1 MANLWLAN
9 KLWDVANQADQV
21 LPKVLVQD
29 NAQPETWNAYD
40 HWTAGQA
47 LTLHLDEHSLI
58 DSDVHVAKEV
68 IFNDHH
74 DDDTYQVWC
83 KDPAKWQAALFVDPG
98 HFSHRFTSQPVKRGL
113 LLRGTPRVSLS
124 VASSSDHGLLSAEL
138 IDLGHDRR
146 LTTSPVIINRGGIR
160 LGYHWASDDLREFRL
175 QKKATDYKVIAR
187 GHINL
192 QNRHDP
198 ATVDPLNPHELV
210 NVAFDLQPLF
220 HRLTAGHRLG
230 LIIYATDYA
239 FTLQGNEDI
248 NYQVSLESAILTVP
262 GVNYLN

>member
-1 MANLWLAN
+1 M
-9 KLWDVANQADQV
+9 
-21 LPKVLVQD
+21 
-29 NAQPETWNAYD
+29 
-40 HWTAGQA
+40 
-47 LTLHLDEHSLI
+47 
-58 DSDVHVAKEV
+58 
-68 IFNDHH
+68 
-74 DDDTYQVWC
+74 
-83 KDPAKWQAALFVDPG
+83 
-98 HFSHRFTSQPVKRGL
+98 
-113 LLRGTPRVSLS
+113 
-124 VASSSDHGLLSAEL
+124 
-138 IDLGHDRR
+138 
-146 LTTSPVIINRGGIR
+146 
-160 LGYHWASDDLREFRL
+160 

-248 NYQVSLESAILTVP
+248 NYQVSLENAILTVP